1 MAGIGYTSYE
11 LSTISYLLHSYPLS
25 PVCLRPSCH
34 RRHIFRAP
42 TSNVYVYLAQ
52 EQRILRW
59 RGTSV
64 RHRGRTVSRAFRGKS
79 DNGLLLS
86 LDRTPSWVT
95 RTGSSRNW
103 RVPPLMPFLS
113 CFYALQLSTLI
124 KEKAWDIH
132 RLRSTA
138 VTIPPHSRT
147 TMYVADVEHQPVVA
161 SRLPG
166 AQECMISMI
175 PLLN

>member
-1 MAGIGYTSYE
+1 M
-11 LSTISYLLHSYPLS
+11 
-25 PVCLRPSCH
+25 
-34 RRHIFRAP
+34 
-42 TSNVYVYLAQ
+42 
-52 EQRILRW
+52 
-59 RGTSV
+59 
-64 RHRGRTVSRAFRGKS
+64 RHRGRTVSRAFRGIS

-103 RVPPLMPFLS
+103 RVPPLMPFPS
-113 CFYALQLSTLI
+113 CFYAQQLSTLI

-132 RLRSTA
+132 RLKSTA
-138 VTIPPHSRT
+138 VTIPPHPRT

-166 AQECMISMI
+166 AQECMIPMI
-175 PLLN
+175 PLLNECVYVSICTYIWYGPITHRAIVTIHDAVHPRASISHCSRTYSTWAQNFSAT